1 MGRIQGVAVS
11 EEIQDVARFEV
22 RQGDEP
28 GIVASGELDVATVP
42 ELKAALSDLIDRNP
56 GAPVWV
62 DMEGVSFIDSSGLG
76 VLVGALKRAR
86 QREGTV
92 VVRNLSNAPRKV
104 FEITG
109 LLEIFGVE

>member
-1 MGRIQGVAVS
+1 VS
-11 EEIQDVARFEV
+11 DEMQDVARFEV

-28 GIVASGELDVATVP
+28 GVVASGELDVATVP
-42 ELKAALSDLIDRNP
+42 DLKAALSDLIDRNP
-56 GAPVWV
+56 GTAVWV
-62 DMEGVSFIDSSGLG
+62 DMGQVSFIDSSGLG

-86 QREGTV
+86 QHDGSIA
-92 VVRNLSNAPRKV
+92 VRNLSGAPRKV

>member
-1 MGRIQGVAVS
+1 M
-11 EEIQDVARFEV
+11 QDVAQFEV
-22 RQGDEP
+22 RQGEDP
-28 GIVASGELDVATVP
+28 GVVASGELDVATVP
-42 ELKAALSDLIDRNP
+42 DLKAALNDLIDRYP

-62 DMEGVSFIDSSGLG
+62 DMAQVSFIDSSGLG

-92 VVRNLSNAPRKV
+92 VVRNLTGAPHKV

-109 LLEIFGVE
+109 LLEIFGVEGA